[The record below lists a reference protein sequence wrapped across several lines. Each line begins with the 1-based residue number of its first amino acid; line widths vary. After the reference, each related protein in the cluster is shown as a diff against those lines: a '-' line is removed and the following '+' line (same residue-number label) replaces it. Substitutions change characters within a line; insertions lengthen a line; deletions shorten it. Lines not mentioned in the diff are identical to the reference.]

1 MVNRG
6 VGKKDEIVLSQRGVK
21 KPRGFLS
28 RNLKLLVAQRK
39 GTAAEKKK
47 KGLCGDVVKCE
58 HREETIK

>member
-21 KPRGFLS
+21 KLRGFLS
-28 RNLKLLVAQRK
+28 RNLKFFVVQRK
-39 GTAAEKKK
+39 GIVVEKKK

-58 HREETIK
+58 YREEIIK